1 MTRQRPPA
9 APLAGV
15 PPAGVPLAGVLP
27 AGVLPAGVPLG
38 GVPLGGVPLQWGGF
52 TPVPVQQSHPTAVG
66 EGPQP

>member
-27 AGVLPAGVPLG
+27 A

>member
-1 MTRQRPPA
+1 MTQQRPPA
-9 APLAGV
+9 APL
-15 PPAGVPLAGVLP
+15 AGVPLAGVLP
-27 AGVLPAGVPLG
+27 AGVLPA